1 MCPDTTNANCAQNN
15 YGQQVVIGFVPPPYR
30 VIPTEKMTA
39 SVATLRSASDGSKVK
54 INYAAVDGDKE
65 IEPFSKQVTAL
76 FAAANHWHVETARI
90 GKSMNFADGGTLTGE
105 GIGCTES
112 PNSAGAIAEKAMEV
126 SGFPCANKAADWG
139 SPYKEHADVVISI
152 GSRIIPPQ

>member
-105 GIGCTES
+105 GIG
-112 PNSAGAIAEKAMEV
+112 
-126 SGFPCANKAADWG
+126 
-139 SPYKEHADVVISI
+139 HSI
-152 GSRIIPPQ
+152 GHWAARSQGSID

>member
-1 MCPDTTNANCAQNN
+1 MRPIIPHPHRSTKRISQTSRHRFLCVPGHDQANCAQNN

-30 VIPTEKMTA
+30 VIPPEKMTA

-54 INYAAVDGDKE
+54 INCAAVDGDKE
-65 IEPFSKQVTAL
+65 IERFSKQVTAL

-105 GIGCTES
+105 GIG
-112 PNSAGAIAEKAMEV
+112 
-126 SGFPCANKAADWG
+126 
-139 SPYKEHADVVISI
+139 HSI
-152 GSRIIPPQ
+152 GHWTARSQGSID